1 MNGQDMNQNMDLSGL
16 AKLFQQQTEQQKLDQ
31 IARQEAQAKA
41 NLGSSAI
48 QATGQLVGGL
58 LAQRAQEQMQARQIE
73 AQAAQQQTAS
83 EAESLVKAQQQQQ
96 DALGRLMASYRSAL
110 IK

>member
-1 MNGQDMNQNMDLSGL
+1 MNGQAMDQNMDMSAL
-16 AKLFQQQTEQQKLDQ
+16 AKLFAKQPP
-31 IARQEAQAKA
+31 QAGQPSTGA
-41 NLGSSAI
+41 VLGAAGI
-48 QATGQLVGGL
+48 QAGTQLLGGL

>member
-1 MNGQDMNQNMDLSGL
+1 MNGQAMDQNVDVSTL
-16 AKLFQQQTEQQKLDQ
+16 AKLFAQQKP
-31 IARQEAQAKA
+31 AEPSMAST
-41 NLGSSAI
+41 LGTASI
-48 QATGQLVGGL
+48 QGVSQLLGGL
-58 LAQRAQEQMQARQIE
+58 LSQSAQEQMQAKQIE

>member
-1 MNGQDMNQNMDLSGL
+1 MNGQAIDQNIDMSAL
-16 AKLFQQQTEQQKLDQ
+16 AKLFAQQQPQP
-31 IARQEAQAKA
+31 AQPSTGAV
-41 NLGSSAI
+41 LGSTGI
-48 QATGQLVGGL
+48 QVGTQLLGSL
-58 LAQRAQEQMQARQIE
+58 LGQRAQEQMQARQIQ
-73 AQAAQQQTAS
+73 AQSAQQQTAS